1 MTVVDLTLVEKDL
14 KKLPHYIV
22 EKLFIWAQSIE
33 TDGMPVVRMVRG
45 YHDEPLKGS
54 RVGQRSARLSR
65 AYRVIYT
72 EHKNGDIEIIMVEEV
87 NKHDY

>member
-1 MTVVDLTLVEKDL
+1 MIVVDLTLVERNI

-33 TDGMPVVRMVRG
+33 TDGMQVVRMIRG
-45 YHDEPLKGS
+45 YHDEPLKGA
-54 RVGQRSARLSR
+54 RTGQRSVRLSKS
-65 AYRVIYT
+65 YRVIYT
-72 EHKNGDIEIIMVEEV
+72 EHKNGNIEIILVIEV